1 MYFPHAFKKTFLL
14 PDSAVSFTDTTTS
27 ALTAGQL
34 NIYYGVT
41 NGGITSGAVSA
52 WASVGSATES
62 AVPFY
67 IVQGSYF
74 TNDKIGPV
82 HGGYKESIKSKLI
95 NPKYISRVIKVS
107 AKSPLQNV
115 VKVPVSCGI
124 SCDTTTRLRID
135 AKGSPAL
142 RFLSHNM
149 YRVLD
154 AYSGCCSTT
163 DPTLQKDPV
172 DTLLKWKDQ
181 INTSPIFNTMV
192 QARVYKYAT
201 SATSSGYANN
211 TATSTDLT
219 IGSNTNILV
228 GMKAVGGGLPAN
240 AFVTT
245 VTSGT
250 AITVSYPNQGSTVT
264 PVNGAITFWTDCYSS
279 DTNIAGNTSGSTP
292 TIPGTSAVTAINCS
306 GSTVSSGTLTGGT
319 LASSNSGALIISSF
333 TDAAS
338 FSYTAGQEPHIEL
351 TAAYVETKFGS
362 CTFTPTDKFDLEPLT
377 LITSVVDESGDPCSS
392 NCFTTTYGTSGI
404 NTSTISQ
411 YPVQA
416 MGTGETVLREMI
428 LSDRYMQIAFPDS
441 GRVESLRMREIE
453 SNPALANISRIGL
466 YDQVLVLHSVPR
478 FNNPTG
484 TFDND
489 QYLLVFYVP
498 TGRTTTAL
506 TNFLVRSANLA
517 QYGSATT
524 SGTFQL
530 ESY

>member
-14 PDSAVSFTDTTTS
+14 PDSNVALTNAATS

-34 NIYYGVT
+34 NIYYGAPNAGST
-41 NGGITSGAVSA
+41 PWTT
-52 WASVGSATES
+52 VGSATES

-95 NPKYISRVIKVS
+95 NPKYISRVIKIS
-107 AKSPLQNV
+107 AKFPLQNV

-453 SNPALANISRIGL
+453 SNPALANISRISL